1 MRTLIATDIHG
12 LAPALRRL
20 FAPLGD
26 DLVFL
31 SPWDGEGCPH
41 VSEAEAAQ
49 AFHAQEGL
57 RHYQEKIARAARGE
71 AALLVGLSVGA
82 TSLWRYVASLD
93 CAAGSRAVL
102 YYGSR
107 IREYTALRPRC
118 PTELIFAAQEASFD
132 PPALAAQLR
141 GQGQACSVLAGTAHG
156 FMNPGSPH
164 FQPAL
169 AAAQIEALRQHLQAT
184 RHPVALAAP
193 AGGR

>member
-12 LAPALRRL
+12 LTPALRRL

-41 VSEAEAAQ
+41 ASEAEAAQ

-82 TSLWRYVASLD
+82 TSLWRYVAS
-93 CAAGSRAVL
+93 AACPASSRAVL

-107 IREYTALRPRC
+107 IREYRTLVPRC
-118 PTELIFAAQEASFD
+118 PTELVFAAHEVSFD
-132 PPALAAQLR
+132 PQVLAAEL
-141 GQGQACSVLAGTAHG
+141 QGQVAACSVVAETTHG
-156 FMNPGSPH
+156 FLNPGSPH
-164 FQPAL
+164 FRPEL
-169 AAAQIEALRQHLQAT
+169 AAQAIEHLRRRL
-184 RHPVALAAP
+184 VARRAKE
-193 AGGR
+193 

>member
-20 FAPLGD
+20 LAPLGD

-82 TSLWRYVASLD
+82 TSL
-93 CAAGSRAVL
+93 
-102 YYGSR
+102 
-107 IREYTALRPRC
+107 
-118 PTELIFAAQEASFD
+118 
-132 PPALAAQLR
+132 
-141 GQGQACSVLAGTAHG
+141 
-156 FMNPGSPH
+156 
-164 FQPAL
+164 
-169 AAAQIEALRQHLQAT
+169 
-184 RHPVALAAP
+184 
-193 AGGR
+193 